1 MVSAA
6 SSLNNFGH
14 PATQDGGDKAN
25 ALLDREHHAR
35 FNAKAMENI
44 TFPFLGLPVEL
55 QVEVVNKISLY
66 CDLRA
71 LCLTSKE
78 VSSIA
83 TPRLYY
89 MVDLTR
95 AMVSVSGMGEERQLL
110 SRIYSLLRG
119 PANLN
124 FIRVLKTDERFQRK
138 STALMDR
145 LMPLLREDFLI
156 EFSYSTESIYCF
168 PTPSQLQSLWGRQKN
183 LRNLRL
189 YSHMVPWLVG
199 FLNKSEPT
207 ETASLLK
214 SFAKLDIVRSW
225 DDMTLSGT
233 VLCWPL
239 ENLDLCLLQ
248 NLSIDGRGIPGRI
261 LLTLIDLFAGGFFT
275 NLRKLSL
282 CSIYFIR
289 TLILTNVP
297 SLRSLVMIDCNSTG
311 ISLLEFPD
319 KFQLGSLSICE
330 CGEVESVTLLL
341 AQIKGLEQLTIT
353 TDEELYVV
361 DETIIDLT
369 SAIISHKDTLR
380 VFETDLG
387 IEAEV
392 SAPQWESY
400 FVEKI
405 QLCDKLV
412 NLCLPLVSN
421 QPTSYYRKLIA
432 NFPSLSILVIFT
444 GFGSCSEWSP
454 GRALKIFP
462 ASTKLESVL
471 FKDPGRDL
479 VSYFHQRRFVRE
491 ELERLCFLS
500 KRGEITAKDME
511 AWRFRAGGRR
521 V

>member
-1 MVSAA
+1 MLSWIENTMPG
-6 SSLNNFGH
+6 S
-14 PATQDGGDKAN
+14 T
-25 ALLDREHHAR
+25 
-35 FNAKAMENI
+35 ENI
-44 TFPFLGLPVEL
+44 TFSFLDLPVEL

-168 PTPSQLQSLWGRQKN
+168 PTSKKN

-189 YSHMVPWLVG
+189 YSHMVPCLVG

-225 DDMTLSGT
+225 DDMKLNGT

-248 NLSIDGRGIPGRI
+248 NFSIDGRGIPGRT

-282 CSIYFIR
+282 CSIHFTR

-297 SLRSLVMIDCNSTG
+297 SLRSLVIIDCNSTG
-311 ISLLEFPD
+311 PISLLKFPD
-319 KFQLGSLSICE
+319 KFQLGSLSMCE

-341 AQIKGLEQLTIT
+341 AQIKGLEYLTIT
-353 TDEELYVV
+353 TYEELYVV

-380 VFETDLG
+380 VFETDLV

-392 SAPQWESY
+392 SAPQWGSY

-444 GFGSCSEWSP
+444 GFGSFSEGSP
-454 GRALKIFP
+454 DRALKIFP

-479 VSYFHQRRFVRE
+479 VSYFRQRRFVRE

>member
-1 MVSAA
+1 MLSCIENTIPG
-6 SSLNNFGH
+6 S
-14 PATQDGGDKAN
+14 TQ
-25 ALLDREHHAR
+25 
-35 FNAKAMENI
+35 KAMENI

-95 AMVSVSGMGEERQLL
+95 AMVSVRGMGQERQLL

-119 PANLN
+119 PANLK
-124 FIRVLKTDERFQRK
+124 FIRVFKTDEKFQLK

-156 EFSYSTESIYCF
+156 EFSYSTESIYGF

-189 YSHMVPWLVG
+189 YSHMVPWLVE

-207 ETASLLK
+207 EKACLLK
-214 SFAKLDIVRSW
+214 SFTKLDILRSW
-225 DDMTLSGT
+225 DGMTLNGT

-248 NLSIDGRGIPGRI
+248 NLSLDGRGIPGRI

-275 NLRKLSL
+275 KLRKLSL
-282 CSIYFIR
+282 CSIDFHR
-289 TLILTNVP
+289 TLTLTNVP
-297 SLRSLVMIDCNSTG
+297 LLRSLFIIDCYSTG
-311 ISLLEFPD
+311 PISLLEFPD

-341 AQIKGLEQLTIT
+341 AQIKGLEHLTIT
-353 TDEELYVV
+353 TDEELYCV

-412 NLCLPLVSN
+412 TLCLPLVSN

-444 GFGSCSEWSP
+444 GFGSFSEWSP

-462 ASTKLESVL
+462 ASTQLESVL
-471 FKDPGRDL
+471 FKDPRRDL
-479 VSYFHQRRFVRE
+479 VSYFRRRRFVRE

-511 AWRFRAGGRR
+511 AWRSRAGGRG